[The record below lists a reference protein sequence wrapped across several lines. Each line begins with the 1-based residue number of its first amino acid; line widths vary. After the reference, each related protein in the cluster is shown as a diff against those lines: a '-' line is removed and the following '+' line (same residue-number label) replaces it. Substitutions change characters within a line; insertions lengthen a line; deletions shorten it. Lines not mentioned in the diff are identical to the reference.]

1 MSTVALIETIQAAKA
16 AGLSEIA
23 GELRTKVCGV
33 KRIRLTNLDGRKN
46 GNTADV
52 WIESE
57 SGAKVLG
64 QIFTGSRRNRVADCR
79 GWDELIDVASLE
91 RSIGDDVDC

>member
-1 MSTVALIETIQAAKA
+1 MSDKQQILIETIRAAKA
-16 AGLSEIA
+16 AGIREIS
-23 GELRTKVCGV
+23 GQLRDKIRGV

-46 GNTADV
+46 GNTADI

-64 QIFTGSRRNRVADCR
+64 HIFTGSRKRPSADCC
-79 GWDELIDVASLE
+79 GWDEMIDLGSLVAKE
-91 RSIGDDVDC
+91 RGR